1 MIQTKLFSDRQ
12 NRTFRVLKFY
22 KNEKILV
29 SLQTAGSWFH
39 ARILQ
44 RAISK
49 ANERERLHGS
59 LAFLG
64 GPRGRWWRNH
74 RPRGAS
80 LREGV
85 RHRYLN
91 PHEVGSGEEKV
102 HVCKFRQVAARLL
115 YLHDRTFEN
124 DVLIASIY
132 LEIILFS
139 ISLFGN
145 SLVNSL
151 VNTSCSCFIKLT
163 CFINTVIEFAKL
175 FPITSNAVT
184 FFPCKNS
191 YEYNGIHLMI
201 NL

>member
-1 MIQTKLFSDRQ
+1 MLSKNLARYRSENSFVTNIDHQNNYVETRALTMLQKVTVVVWVSHIIILMIQTKLFSDRQ
-12 NRTFRVLKFY
+12 NRFFRVFKFY

-29 SLQTAGSWFH
+29 SLQTAGPWFH

-49 ANERERLHGS
+49 ANERERLHWS

-80 LREGV
+80 LRKGV

-102 HVCKFRQVAARLL
+102 HVCKFRKVAARLL
-115 YLHDRTFEN
+115 SSR
-124 DVLIASIY
+124 
-132 LEIILFS
+132 
-139 ISLFGN
+139 
-145 SLVNSL
+145 
-151 VNTSCSCFIKLT
+151 
-163 CFINTVIEFAKL
+163 
-175 FPITSNAVT
+175 
-184 FFPCKNS
+184 S
-191 YEYNGIHLMI
+191 YF
-201 NL
+201 